1 MSESQLKINNLV
13 YTVPAKSTLAV
24 QKNDQKNYF
33 DQRNYNAG
41 QTIRCVLQTGSRYVN
56 TFESQLCFTAT
67 LNDVPGATASWAN
80 GSAINVI
87 KNVRVYH
94 KNGSELVNIQN
105 HNVNQMLED
114 KCGRPKSWFDNVGNI
129 AGYNA
134 LNDANGMGTS
144 SVAFRADL
152 LAANSTEVQIPL
164 PCVAPIFNPEGKV
177 LMPGPQLA
185 DGLILE
191 IDLATSAEA
200 LVRTGGASDF
210 VLTINDIYLNLSTTV
225 LSDLAVGSINENA
238 ANNLLEYSYID
249 TYTSRITQSAQNGVV
264 STSINKAVSM
274 ADHITVVEIEQANRN
289 NQTADEF
296 KMNGDDVDYQFTV
309 GSIQLPSQVFV
320 SGLRLGYKQLL
331 KTYGTYAHNK
341 SSALGYINYGTNVNA
356 KTTSF
361 SKDQMLAMSNMP
373 INSSRS
379 LRYEQKYNV
388 PPANARVI
396 FIFMHYLKVLQ
407 LSITDVKVDI

>member
-67 LNDVPGATASWAN
+67 LSAEAGATASWAN
-80 GSAINVI
+80 GSSINVI

-94 KNGSELVNIQN
+94 KNGTELVNIQN
-105 HNVNQMLED
+105 QNVNQMIED
-114 KCGRPKSWFDNVGNI
+114 KAGRPKSWFDAVGNM
-129 AGYNA
+129 AGY
-134 LNDANGMGTS
+134 DAQNSATGLGTS
-144 SVAFRADL
+144 SVAFRADPL
-152 LAANSTEVQIPL
+152 VGGNTLVQIPL

-177 LMPGPQLA
+177 LMPGPSLA

-200 LVRTGGASDF
+200 IVRTGGAAD
-210 VLTINDIYLNLSTTV
+210 VDLTINDIYLNLSTTV
-225 LSDLAVGSINENA
+225 LSDLAVGSLNENA

-249 TYTSRITQSAQNGVV
+249 TYTSRITQSAQNSVV

-274 ADHITVVEIEQANRN
+274 ADHISVVEIEQSNRN

-296 KMNGDDVDYQFTV
+296 NMNADTVSYQFTV

-320 SGLRLGYKQLL
+320 EGTRLGYKQLL

-341 SSALGYINYGTNVNA
+341 SSAISYINYAVNLNA

-379 LRYEQKYNV
+379 LRYEQKYDT
-388 PPANARVI
+388 PPSNPRVI
-396 FIFMHYLKVLQ
+396 YVFLHYLKVLQ

>member
-41 QTIRCVLQTGSRYVN
+41 QTIRCVLQTGARYVN
-56 TFESQLCFTAT
+56 TFESQLCFTAV
-67 LNDVPGATASWAN
+67 LSNEAGATASWAQ

-94 KNGSELVNIQN
+94 KNGTELVNIQN

-114 KCGRPKSWFDNVGNI
+114 KAIKPKSWFDSVGFLG
-129 AGYNA
+129 GYSD
-134 LNDANGMGTS
+134 LNDATGMGTS
-144 SVAFRADL
+144 SVAFRTDPIVGG
-152 LAANSTEVQIPL
+152 SSEIQIPL

-177 LMPGPQLA
+177 LMPGPALA

-200 LVRTGGASDF
+200 ITRTGGANDVTLS
-210 VLTINDIYLNLSTTV
+210 INDIYLNLSTTI
-225 LSDLAVGSINENA
+225 LSDLAVGSLNENA
-238 ANNLLEYSYID
+238 ANNLLEYAYID
-249 TYTSRITQSAQNGVV
+249 TYTSRITQSAQNSVV

-274 ADHITVVEIEQANRN
+274 ADHVVVAEVLQAQRN
-289 NQTADEF
+289 NQTDDEF
-296 KMNGDDVDYQFTV
+296 SMNSDEVSYQFTI

-320 SGLRLGYKQLL
+320 NGVRLGYKQFL
-331 KTYGTYAHNK
+331 KTYGNYGHNK
-341 SSALGYINYGTNVNA
+341 SSGASYLQYASHINT

-379 LRYEQKYNV
+379 LRYEQKYDTAAQD
-388 PPANARVI
+388 PRVI
-396 FIFMHYLKVLQ
+396 YIFLHYLKVLQ

>member
-33 DQRNYNAG
+33 DQRNYTAG

-67 LNDVPGATASWAN
+67 LNDVPGALASWAA

-94 KNGSELVNIQN
+94 KNGTELVNIQN
-105 HNVNQMLED
+105 QNVNQMIED
-114 KCGRPKSWFDNVGNI
+114 KAGRPKSWFDNVGNI

-134 LNDANGMGTS
+134 LNDNDGLGTS
-144 SVAFRADL
+144 SVPFRADL
-152 LAANSTEVQIPL
+152 FAANSTEVQIPL

-177 LMPGPQLA
+177 LMPKVLA

-225 LSDLAVGSINENA
+225 LSDLAVGSLNENA
-238 ANNLLEYSYID
+238 DKNLLEYSYID

-296 KMNGDDVDYQFTV
+296 KMNTDDVDYQFTV

-320 SGLRLGYKQLL
+320 SGPRLAYKQLL

-341 SSALGYINYGTNVNA
+341 SSALGYINYQTNVAA
-356 KTTSF
+356 KSTSF

-379 LRYEQKYNV
+379 LRYEQKYSV